1 MNDRERLLAEGSL
14 WPLIFKFSTPAILG
28 MLVNA
33 LYNVVDR
40 FYIGRVPVIGPAALT
55 GLGIAFPVLAIVL
68 AFTLLF
74 GIGGA
79 ANISL
84 SLGRKDRAAAERVL
98 GNAFTASAAAGLVLC
113 VLGIVF
119 ADDLLKLFGASDVTL
134 EYASVYLKTYLLGTV
149 FVMTGMA
156 VNHSIRGSGSPMVSA
171 LTQVLGAV
179 LNIILDPILIF
190 GFGMGVRGAAIA
202 TVISQIASFVWVM
215 GYILSKKSLVK
226 IKRANL
232 MPRWDTLKNIFS
244 IGASPFALQLAASVV
259 SVVANRSLKTYG
271 GDAAIGAMTIMSSL
285 SLLFLMPLFGLN
297 QGLQPILGFNYGA
310 KNFTRVRQALNKQM
324 LLASIYVFICFCAV
338 LAIPQLLV
346 RFFVTDA
353 PESEKLFATAT
364 AALRVL
370 FLGLPLLGIV
380 IPVSNYF
387 QSVGKASVAI
397 VMTLLRQV
405 ILLIPLY
412 LLLPLLFGLD
422 GIWFALPAA
431 DTASFLITAFVL
443 VFEIR
448 RLRGLEAGER
458 TAAPLSE
465 TAAAVDQL

>member
-14 WPLIFKFSTPAILG
+14 WPLIFKFSMPAILG

-55 GLGIAFPVLAIVL
+55 GLGIAFPILSITL

-74 GIGGA
+74 GIGAA

-84 SLGRKDRAAAERVL
+84 SLGRKDHSAAERVL
-98 GNAFTASAAAGLVLC
+98 GNTFTASIAAALALT

-119 ADDLLKLFGASDVTL
+119 ADDLLRLFGASDVTL
-134 EYASVYLKTYLLGTV
+134 QYASVYLKTYLLGTV
-149 FVMTGMA
+149 FVTTGIA
-156 VNHSIRGSGSPMVSA
+156 LNHSIRGSGSPMVSA

-179 LNIILDPILIF
+179 LNIILDPIFIF
-190 GFGMGVRGAAIA
+190 VFGMGVRGAAIA

-215 GYILSKKSLVK
+215 GYVLSKKSLVK
-226 IKRANL
+226 ITRANL
-232 MPRWDTLKNIFS
+232 MPRWDTLKRIFS
-244 IGASPFALQLAASVV
+244 IGASPFALQLAASAV
-259 SVVANRSLKTYG
+259 SVVANRSLKAYG
-271 GDAAIGAMTIMSSL
+271 GDDAIGAMTVMSSL

-310 KNFTRVRQALNKQM
+310 KNYTRVRQALKKQIF
-324 LLASIYVFICFCAV
+324 LATLYVIVCFCAV

-346 RFFVTDA
+346 RFFVTGA
-353 PESEKLFATAT
+353 PESENLFAITT

-370 FLGLPLLGIV
+370 FLGLPLVGVV

-412 LLLPLLFGLD
+412 LILPLFFGLD
-422 GIWFALPAA
+422 GIWFALPSA

-443 VFEIR
+443 VFELR
-448 RLRGLEAGER
+448 RLRRLEESEMS
-458 TAAPLSE
+458 TASL
-465 TAAAVDQL
+465 AAAASRE

>member
-14 WPLIFKFSTPAILG
+14 WPLIFRFSTPAILG

-55 GLGIAFPVLAIVL
+55 GLGVAFPILSVGL

-74 GIGGA
+74 GIGAA

-98 GNAFTASAAAGLVLC
+98 GNTVTASAAAALVLT

-119 ADDLLKLFGASDVTL
+119 ADNLLRLFGASDVTL
-134 EYASVYLKTYLLGTV
+134 EYASAYLKTYLLGTV
-149 FVMTGMA
+149 FVTTGIA
-156 VNHSIRGSGSPMVSA
+156 LNHSIRGSGSPMVSA

-179 LNIILDPILIF
+179 LNIILDPIFIF
-190 GFGMGVRGAAIA
+190 VFGLGVRGAAIA
-202 TVISQIASFVWVM
+202 TVISQVVSFLWVM

-226 IKRANL
+226 IRRANL
-232 MPRWDTLKNIFS
+232 LPRWNTLWSIFS
-244 IGASPFALQLAASVV
+244 IGASPFALQLAASAV
-259 SVVANRSLKTYG
+259 SIVANRTLKFYG
-271 GDAAIGAMTIMSSL
+271 GDDAIGAMTIMSSL

-310 KNFTRVRQALNKQM
+310 KNYARVRQALKKQII
-324 LLASIYVFICFCAV
+324 LASVYVAVCFCAV
-338 LAIPQLLV
+338 LAVPQLLV
-346 RFFVTDA
+346 RFFVTSA
-353 PESEKLFATAT
+353 PESANLFATAT

-370 FLGLPLLGIV
+370 FLGLPLLGVV

-412 LLLPLLFGLD
+412 LLLPVFFGLD
-422 GIWFALPAA
+422 GIWFALPSA

-443 VFEIR
+443 FFEAR
-448 RLRGLEAGER
+448 RLRRLEAGEEPA
-458 TAAPLSE
+458 AAPAAQAGTSE
-465 TAAAVDQL
+465 